1 MSSDTTDIVLDR
13 PLMVDGTEIMTV
25 RMREPTVQDQIAA
38 SEVKGSPARQE
49 IAMIANL
56 CEITP
61 DMVRQLSLRDYK
73 KLQQAFLGFTE

>member
-13 PLMVDGTEIMTV
+13 PLMVDGTEVMTV

>member
-13 PLMVDGTEIMTV
+13 PLMVDGTEVTTV
-25 RMREPTVQDQIAA
+25 CMREPTVQDQIAA